1 MDGHAPLNTVDI
13 AQFWRRE
20 RTLTR
25 RRDADDNMGMRRLP
39 IVLALVLCT
48 ADPALAAHR
57 PGGLDAPRRGIA
69 QVTLL
74 RFPEWLLMAP
84 FRLFSHRAA
93 TTPVGTPV
101 SRDAGWTRMGFAL
114 QEPGRGVCLAIDG
127 RAELGRIEILFDD
140 GELQQ
145 VDAGAGHVYSRGVYE
160 VAAFSHER
168 RVVLVRLESRAR
180 STTAR
185 VQALLTRDD
194 ASR

>member
-1 MDGHAPLNTVDI
+1 
-13 AQFWRRE
+13 
-20 RTLTR
+20 
-25 RRDADDNMGMRRLP
+25 MRRLP
-39 IVLALVLCT
+39 VVLTLFLCL

-57 PGGLDAPRRGIA
+57 PGGLDAPLRGLA

-84 FRLFSHRAA
+84 FRMFAHHAA
-93 TTPVGTPV
+93 VAPVGMAV

-114 QEPGRGVCLAIDG
+114 QDNGRGICLAIDG
-127 RAELGRIEILFDD
+127 KAELGRIEILFDD

-145 VDAGAGHVYSRGVYE
+145 VDAGAGHVYHHGVYE
-160 VAAFSHER
+160 VAAFPQER
-168 RVVLVRLESRAR
+168 HVVLVRLESRAR
-180 STTAR
+180 STTAH

>member
-1 MDGHAPLNTVDI
+1 VDGHVPLDTGKVI
-13 AQFWRRE
+13 QFRRRE
-20 RTLTR
+20 RALMR
-25 RRDADDNMGMRRLP
+25 HRGADDNVSMRRLP
-39 IVLALVLCT
+39 IVLALIFCT
-48 ADPALAAHR
+48 STPALAAHR
-57 PGGLDAPRRGIA
+57 PGGLDAPLRGIA

-84 FRLFSHRAA
+84 FRLFSHHTAA
-93 TTPVGTPV
+93 APAGTPV
-101 SRDAGWTRMGFAL
+101 TRDAGWTRMGFAL

-127 RAELGRIEILFDD
+127 KAELGRIEILFDD

-160 VAAFSHER
+160 VAAFSQER

-180 STTAR
+180 STTAH

-194 ASR
+194 SER